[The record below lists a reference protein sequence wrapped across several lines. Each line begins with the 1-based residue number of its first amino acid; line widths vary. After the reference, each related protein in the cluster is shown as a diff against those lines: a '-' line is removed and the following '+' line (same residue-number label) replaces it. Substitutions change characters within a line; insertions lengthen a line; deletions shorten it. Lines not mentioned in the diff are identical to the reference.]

1 MLTPWRSKLDPA
13 AVRRQ
18 PEVADSLAQ
27 DVLRRFFPVIPVNPS
42 TRQMPPT
49 RRAGWTLR
57 HFEQL
62 VLEAVLAKIPAPANR
77 QYRQY
82 RLLVDLSVVMGCPG
96 FQPRNVAAPAATV
109 VSQLEGAQ
117 NPVADKPVRSIALLV
132 GGQAAPRIGNQMT
145 ARPHL
150 PDWHSP
156 DWGGF
161 STSAAATL
169 TGIAF

>member
-13 AVRRQ
+13 AVQRQ

-27 DVLRRFFPVIPVNPS
+27 DVLRRFFPVIPVNPT

-49 RRAGWTLR
+49 RREGWTLR

-62 VLEAVLAKIPAPANR
+62 VLEAVLAKIPAPADR
-77 QYRQY
+77 QYRH
-82 RLLVDLSVVMGCPG
+82 LVDLSVVMGCPG

-109 VSQLEGAQ
+109 VCQLEGAQ

-132 GGQAAPRIGNQMT
+132 GGQAAPRIGNQKT
-145 ARPHL
+145 ARP
-150 PDWHSP
+150 
-156 DWGGF
+156 
-161 STSAAATL
+161 TC
-169 TGIAF
+169 